1 LVAIGGLFLS
11 VCFGLPSLG
20 WQESPILTTT
30 GSDVLDVSWIGSG
43 SVEDSRSKNDPI
55 RQGTSRPVKNPDV
68 NAGPDDKT
76 VGVIVAS
83 DEDGRITTH
92 TGAISDLM
100 KLLQSIINRSL
111 GILASVALCYLIY
124 H

>member
-1 LVAIGGLFLS
+1 MVLGGLFVQ
-11 VCFGLPSLG
+11 VCFGLLPLG

-30 GSDVLDVSWIGSG
+30 GSQVLDVSWIGDTK
-43 SVEDSRSKNDPI
+43 VDDNRSKNDPI
-55 RQGTSRPVKNPDV
+55 RQGTSRPVKNPQS
-68 NAGPDDKT
+68 DDK
-76 VGVIVAS
+76 VQGMIVAS

-92 TGAISDLM
+92 TGAVSDLM
-100 KLLQSIINRSL
+100 KLLQSIINWSL